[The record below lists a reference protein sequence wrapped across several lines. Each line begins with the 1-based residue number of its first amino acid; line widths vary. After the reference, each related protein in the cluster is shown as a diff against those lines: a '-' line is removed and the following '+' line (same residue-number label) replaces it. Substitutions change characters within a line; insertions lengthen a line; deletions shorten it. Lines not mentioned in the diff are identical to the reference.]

1 MIRNEERRCVAAA
14 PGGRSTCAGATRG
27 RPRGAAAT
35 VLAAILVTAWLLGGS
50 RADAQHVHGKE
61 PNTGGAMSLESE
73 DPAVA
78 LQRLHVQDGYEVT
91 LWASE
96 LDFELYNP
104 VALAFDAKGRL
115 WVSTMPSYPQ
125 RVPDE
130 APNDKILILE
140 DTNHDGKADKS
151 TTFIDG
157 LHLPTG
163 FELGD
168 GGAYISAQP
177 DILFAKDTD
186 GDDVADVRETILHGF
201 GTEDS
206 HHAIHA
212 FTWGPDGG
220 LYFQEGTFH
229 HSQVE
234 TPYGPVRLVDAGV
247 FRYEPWR
254 SHLEVFVSYPFANP
268 WGHVFDRWGQN
279 FIADA
284 SGGSNYFG
292 TAITGNANYP
302 EKRKGMRVFTSVV
315 RPTAGCE
322 IVSSRQF
329 PEEAQGNFLVNNV
342 ITFQGVKQHRITE
355 EGSGFVSEEMPPL
368 LYSDDMN
375 FRPVHLKFGP
385 DGALYI
391 VDWFNPLIGH
401 MQYSLR
407 DPRRDHMHGRIW
419 RVAYKGRPLLTPPAI
434 DGQPLPALLELLKT
448 YEDRT
453 RYRTRIEIRSKFS
466 PEEVERETA
475 QWVAGLDKS
484 DPQYE
489 HNLLEALWVYQ
500 TCGLYNPELLDRVL
514 HSTEPRARAGAVR
527 VLRFWR
533 EQMDKPLDVLERL
546 VNDDHPR
553 VRLEALLALSYFP
566 DAHAGEL
573 AVQALQHPMDYY
585 LDYVLGETIT
595 TLQPVWKPALFDG
608 RFTTAN
614 LPQAQAY
621 LLDRVST
628 SELAALPGN
637 EPIFRALLRRK
648 GISDEIRAKALAGL
662 ASATGEVPVKE
673 LVDMIKEADARQPW
687 ADPALIRDLGRLL
700 AQQTPKALSAEED
713 ALQELAAFGRN
724 PASRETA
731 YAALLVSIGPDQVR
745 GMANA
750 DAARWLDIV
759 RAIPALPDAKLR
771 DALRADAAQFLGEL
785 DPSTLCPPPAAQFV
799 RIELPGNSRTLT
811 LAEVEVLQGGAN
823 VARDRTATQSST
835 YQTAEASQA
844 IDGNTD
850 EIFAGGGQSHTEEE
864 SNPWFQIDLGH
875 RESIDAVR
883 VWNRREGRLGEGLK
897 GYTLKLVEDGRVV
910 FARENLPAP
919 DRDATIDVRGGHRS
933 DLRRAAISAI
943 ASMEAKPAERFELL
957 AGLIARGE
965 EAEAAA
971 AGLAK
976 MPGPDWSQ
984 QKAVD
989 FVESL
994 MAYVKTVPTDRLS
1007 SEGVQAVFALG
1018 DRMAGALQAPKGP
1031 ELRAALGNLGV
1042 RVISIRPLPHLMI
1055 FEQREVTVEAGQAV
1069 EIVFENIDIMP
1080 HNLVITQPGK
1090 MEAVGRAAEAGQ
1102 KDEEMIARQFVPKSA
1117 DVLHA
1122 TKLLNPGETQRLAFI
1137 APSQPGDYPFVC
1149 TYPGHWI
1156 TMNGVMHVV
1165 EKLDPAMLAALPKFT
1180 PSATPA
1186 AVRKFIKFWTLDDL
1200 KPTLEHV
1207 DAGRS
1212 FERGHELFSIG
1223 GCVRCHKFGGEGI
1236 DVGPDLTKVREK
1248 YNPLGVLEHIVDPSL
1263 LVEDPFK
1270 AFLVQTKKDFY
1281 SGPLVSQDDESVRLR
1296 ANPLDFTEVTEIPR
1310 ADIVSFELSPLS
1322 TMPSDLLI
1330 TFNQDEI
1337 LDLIAYLLSGG
1348 DASAPAFENLSGRR
1362 R

>member
-1 MIRNEERRCVAAA
+1 M
-14 PGGRSTCAGATRG
+14 
-27 RPRGAAAT
+27 
-35 VLAAILVTAWLLGGS
+35 LLAILAGLLFVIPS
-50 RADAQHVHGKE
+50 AAQHVHGKE
-61 PNTGGAMSLESE
+61 PNTGGEMSLESE
-73 DPAVA
+73 DPAIA
-78 LQRLHVQDGYEVT
+78 LRRMHVQDGYEVT

-96 LDFELYNP
+96 KDFDLFNP
-104 VALAFDAKGRL
+104 VALAFDARGRL
-115 WVSTMPSYPQ
+115 WVSTMPTYPQ
-125 RVPDE
+125 RLPDE
-130 APNDKILILE
+130 EPNDKILILE

-151 TTFIDG
+151 TVFIDK

-168 GGAYISAQP
+168 GGAYISEQP
-177 DILFAKDTD
+177 DIVFAKDTN
-186 GDDVADVRETILHGF
+186 GDDTADEREVILHGF

-284 SGGSNYFG
+284 SGGSNYYG
-292 TAITGNANYP
+292 TAITGNAYYP
-302 EKRKGMRVFTSVV
+302 DKRRGMRVLTTVV

-342 ITFQGVKQHRITE
+342 ITFQGIKQHRLTE
-355 EGSGFVSEEMPPL
+355 DGSGFVSEELPPL

-407 DPRRDHMHGRIW
+407 DPRRDHSHGRIW
-419 RVAYKGRPLLTPPAI
+419 RIAYKAKPLLTPPAI
-434 DGQPLPALLELLKT
+434 EGQPLSALLELLKT

-453 RYRTRIEIRSKFS
+453 RYRVRIEIRSRFA
-466 PEEVERETA
+466 PEEIERELGK
-475 QWVAGLDKS
+475 WVAGLDKK

-500 TCGLYNPELLDRVL
+500 TIGAYKPDLLDRML
-514 HSTEPRARAGAVR
+514 HSTEPKARAAAVR

-533 EQMDKPLDVLERL
+533 DQVDSPLGILERT

-553 VRLEALLALSYFP
+553 VRLESLLSLSFFKDP
-566 DAHAGEL
+566 HAAEL

-595 TLQPVWKPALFDG
+595 TLQPAWKPALFEG
-608 RFTTAN
+608 TFKTAN
-614 LPQAQAY
+614 LPQAQTY

-637 EPIFRALLRRK
+637 EPIYRALLRRK
-648 GISDEIRAKALAGL
+648 GIADDIRAKALEGL
-662 ASATGEVPVKE
+662 ARETGEVPVKE
-673 LVDMIKEADARQPW
+673 LIEMIKEADARQPW
-687 ADPALIRDLGRLL
+687 ADAVLIRDLGRLL
-700 AQQTPKALSAEED
+700 VQQSPEALAGEVQGLS
-713 ALQELAAFGRN
+713 LLAVVVGNGAT
-724 PASRETA
+724 REA
-731 YAALLVSIGPDQVR
+731 VYAALMIAAGLDRVR
-745 GMANA
+745 DMVKA
-750 DAARWLDIV
+750 DPTRYIDVI
-759 RAIPALPDAKLR
+759 RAVPALPDSKLR
-771 DALRADAAQFLGEL
+771 DAMLPDAARLIEAAE
-785 DPSTLCPPPAAQFV
+785 PMTLCPPPAATLV

-811 LAEVEVLQGGAN
+811 LAEVEVLRDGKN
-823 VARDRTATQSST
+823 IARDRSATQSST
-835 YQTAEASQA
+835 YQSADAARA
-844 IDGNTD
+844 IDGNTSESFGD
-850 EIFAGGGQSHTEEE
+850 GGQSHTEEE
-864 SNPWFQIDLGH
+864 ANPWFQISLGEV
-875 RESIDAVR
+875 RAIDAIR
-883 VWNRREGRLGEGLK
+883 VWNRREDRLGERLK
-897 GYTLKLVEDGRVV
+897 GFTLKLVKDGQVI
-910 FARENLPAP
+910 FLRENLPAP
-919 DRDATIDVRGGHRS
+919 DRDATIDVRAGHRS
-933 DLRRAAISAI
+933 DLRRAAIAAI
-943 ASMEAKPAERFELL
+943 ASMETKPAERFELL

-965 EAEAAA
+965 EVEAAS

-976 MPGPDWSQ
+976 LPESAWPK
-984 QKAVD
+984 QKVPAI
-989 FVESL
+989 VESL
-994 MAYVKTVPTDRLS
+994 LAYAKNVPTDRLS

-1031 ELRAALGNLGV
+1031 ELRMALANLGI
-1042 RVISIRPLPHLMI
+1042 RVVSIRPLPHLMI
-1055 FEQREVTVEAGQAV
+1055 FEQREVTVKAGQPV

-1080 HNLVITQPGK
+1080 HNLVLTKPGK
-1090 MEAVGRAAEAGQ
+1090 MEIVGRLADAGQ
-1102 KDEEMIARQFVPKSA
+1102 KDADAPARNFVPKTS
-1117 DVLHA
+1117 DVLQA

-1137 APSQPGDYPFVC
+1137 APAQPGDYPYVC

-1165 EKLDPAMLAALPKFT
+1165 EKLDAAALAALPKFE
-1180 PSATPA
+1180 PAATPA
-1186 AVRKFIKFWTLDDL
+1186 AVRKFVKFWTLDDL
-1200 KPTLEHV
+1200 KPALERV

-1212 FERGHELFSIG
+1212 FERGRDLFTIG
-1223 GCVRCHKFGGEGI
+1223 GCIQCHSIAGAGET
-1236 DVGPDLTKVREK
+1236 VGPNLTASHEK
-1248 YNPLGVLEHIVDPSL
+1248 YNALGLLEQVMDPSL
-1263 LVEDPFK
+1263 KIDDEFK
-1270 AFLVQTKKDFY
+1270 AWMIQTKKELL
-1281 SGPLVSQDDESVRLR
+1281 SGPVVSQDDKAVRMR
-1296 ANPLDFTEVTEIPR
+1296 SNPLDLKEVREIPR
-1310 ADIVSFELSPLS
+1310 GEIVSIEPSPLS

-1330 TFNQDEI
+1330 TFSEDEV
-1337 LDLIAYLLSGG
+1337 LDLVAYLLSGG
-1348 DASAPAFENLSGRR
+1348 DAAAPAFKK
-1362 R
+1362 